1 MQTLFI
7 TGATRGIGRETA
19 LLFARRG
26 WRVFG
31 CGRDEQMIEEVNAV
45 AKKENLALE
54 VFRMDVTK
62 SDEIDRGM
70 ARLMEATGGNGPDVL
85 INNAGYQELCPVED
99 LSLDGWRRQFETN
112 VLGCLAMI
120 QRLAPKM
127 RERKQGRIVNI
138 SSIAGRTTF
147 PVYGAYSASKYAIEA
162 ISDALRMEL
171 KPFGVKVVIV
181 EPGPIISNINITGF
195 ANLAKNRPAQT
206 AYGKLYD
213 DGPRRLAGIE
223 SAKVSYPTIMAAEVF
238 YKAATA
244 SRPRQRYG
252 VTSIWWLVVFTKK
265 FLPGWMQDR
274 IFGGAI

>member
-1 MQTLFI
+1 MKTIFI

-19 LLFARRG
+19 LLFARKG

-31 CGRDEQMIEEVNAV
+31 CGRDAAKIDEVNAI

-62 SDEIDRGM
+62 QDEIDRGM
-70 ARLMEATGGNGPDVL
+70 ARLMEATNGNGPDVL
-85 INNAGYQELCPVED
+85 VNNAGYQELCPVED
-99 LSLDGWRRQFETN
+99 LSLDGWRAQFETN
-112 VLGCLAMI
+112 VLGYLAMI
-120 QRLAPKM
+120 QRLAPRM
-127 RERKQGRIVNI
+127 RERKQGRIINI
-138 SSIAGRTTF
+138 ASIAGRVTF
-147 PVYGAYSASKYAIEA
+147 PVYGAYSASKHAIEA

-195 ANLAKNRPAQT
+195 ANLAKNRPANT

-213 DGPRRLAGIE
+213 DGPRRLASLE
-223 SAKVSYPTIMAAEVF
+223 STKVSYPAAMASDVI

-244 SRPRQRYG
+244 SFPRQRYG
-252 VTSIWWLVVFTKK
+252 VTNVWLGVVILKK
-265 FLPGWMQDR
+265 FFPGWLQDR
-274 IFGGAI
+274 ILGNV